1 MSRKIR
7 RAMGYFLAC
16 FLIVA
21 GVLTYTYPLINRYTM
36 ARDTETE
43 LEAFHSL
50 QKRTPE
56 QETQGGQAGAGN
68 TGVIEDTEKIYDP
81 AALYEDMKN
90 YNEEI
95 YENGQSGLTDA
106 WSYEQAAFDLSAYG
120 VYDLPVAELRIPKMD
135 VDLPV
140 YLGASRGNMARGA
153 AQLGQTSMPIG
164 GKNTNCVIAG
174 HRGSSAGKFF
184 LDIENLE
191 PGDKVYID
199 NLWETL
205 TYCVCKTA
213 VISPDEVDKVL
224 IQEDRDMVTLITCHP
239 YPYNYQRY
247 VVYCERVTD
256 NGTEAVEEN
265 TGPKNGEESNSQL
278 FIEIEYI
285 CYCAV
290 PVLLVVF
297 AVILLR
303 PGKNRRK
310 RLASRK

>member
-1 MSRKIR
+1 MSRKIL

-21 GVLTYTYPLINRYTM
+21 GVLTYTYPLVNRYTM

-56 QETQGGQAGAGN
+56 QETQGGQAGAGK
-68 TGVIEDTEKIYDP
+68 TGVTGDTEKIYDP

-140 YLGASRGNMARGA
+140 YLGASRENMARGA

-164 GKNTNCVIAG
+164 GENTNCVIAG

-191 PGDKVYID
+191 IGDKVYID

-205 TYCVCKTA
+205 IYQVCGFA
-213 VISPDEVDKVL
+213 VISPDEVGKVL

-256 NGTEAVEEN
+256 NGTEAVEGNTDPEN
-265 TGPKNGEESNSQL
+265 EEESNSQR

-290 PVLLVVF
+290 PVLLAVF

-310 RLASRK
+310 RSVRRK